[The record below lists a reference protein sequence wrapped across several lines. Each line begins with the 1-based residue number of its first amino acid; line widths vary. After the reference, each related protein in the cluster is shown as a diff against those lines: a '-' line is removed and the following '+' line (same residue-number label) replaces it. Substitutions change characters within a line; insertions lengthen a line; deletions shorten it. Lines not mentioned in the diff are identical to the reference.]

1 MEYWSNVVRVHDLR
15 HCAHPSAP
23 LLVKQ
28 LHLLSWPPTLTFKSS
43 RVRLYNFVSPCGET
57 VTDQFQRESR
67 IEGMSW
73 RIMSSP
79 RGGWR
84 GLERLVF
91 QAVTTTLL
99 KQNYTEMSCD
109 QCIKSHDCF
118 IAAFLCGDHCDLRTC
133 SGTRSKRKAKQ
144 CSFPHR
150 ERFPTI
156 DQVPEWSSPHRHH

>member
-91 QAVTTTLL
+91 QAVTTILL

-109 QCIKSHDCF
+109 KCIKSHDCF
-118 IAAFLCGDHCDLRTC
+118 MCPFSWCGNHCDLRTF
-133 SGTRSKRKAKQ
+133 SGTRSKRKAK
-144 CSFPHR
+144 
-150 ERFPTI
+150 
-156 DQVPEWSSPHRHH
+156 